1 MQILKR
7 ETDTFSGILRTVI
20 VPGINDKFE
29 NIKLNKHNEKIEEG
43 LSKTYLQHNTR
54 YVFIAFSRETEVSCS
69 L

>member
-7 ETDTFSGILRTVI
+7 ETDTFSGILRTVL

-43 LSKTYLQHNTR
+43 LSKTYLQHNSKICLHSI
-54 YVFIAFSRETEVSCS
+54 FKGD
-69 L
+69 